1 MRSRIAPQFRPG
13 TDLYSIATGMIDITR
28 SSSRA
33 AAEYITSC
41 EGFIAVHITTRGIL
55 WLFDSLNN
63 AKIAR
68 NRCEGEGIT
77 VGKNIALFTADEKGQ
92 LFGRGDPDDPDPM
105 PVRGQKVYTT
115 SAAGGSYNIYE
126 GGQ

>member
-1 MRSRIAPQFRPG
+1 MRSRIAPQFKPG

-33 AAEYITSC
+33 AAELIKSC
-41 EGFIAVHITTRGIL
+41 EGFVAVHITTRGIL

-68 NRCEGEGIT
+68 NKCEGEGMT
-77 VGKNIALFTADEKGQ
+77 VGKNIALFTVDEKGQ
-92 LFGRGDPDDPDPM
+92 LFGRGDPDNPDPM

-115 SAAGGSYNIYE
+115 SAAGGFYSTYNME
-126 GGQ
+126 

>member
-1 MRSRIAPQFRPG
+1 MRSRIVPPFKPG

-33 AAEYITSC
+33 AAEFIKSC
-41 EGFIAVHITTRGIL
+41 EGFVAVHITTRGVL

-68 NRCEGEGIT
+68 NKCEGEGIT

-92 LFGRGDPDDPDPM
+92 LFGRGDPDNPDPM

-115 SAAGGSYNIYE
+115 SAAGGFYSTYNME
-126 GGQ
+126 

>member
-1 MRSRIAPQFRPG
+1 MRSRIVPPFKPG

-33 AAEYITSC
+33 AAEFIKSC
-41 EGFIAVHITTRGIL
+41 EGFVAVHITTRGIL

-68 NRCEGEGIT
+68 NKCEGEGMT
-77 VGKNIALFTADEKGQ
+77 VGKNIGLFTVDEKGQ
-92 LFGRGDPDDPDPM
+92 LFGRGDPDNPDPM

-115 SAAGGSYNIYE
+115 SAAGGFYSTYNME
-126 GGQ
+126 

>member
-1 MRSRIAPQFRPG
+1 
-13 TDLYSIATGMIDITR
+13 MIDITR

-33 AAEYITSC
+33 AAEFIKSC
-41 EGFIAVHITTRGIL
+41 EGFIAVHITTRGVL

-68 NRCEGEGIT
+68 NKCEGEGMT
-77 VGKNIALFTADEKGQ
+77 VGKNIGLFTVDEKGQ
-92 LFGRGDPDDPDPM
+92 LFGRGDPDNPDPM

-115 SAAGGSYNIYE
+115 SAAGGFYSTYNME
-126 GGQ
+126 

>member
-1 MRSRIAPQFRPG
+1 MRSRIAPQFKPG

-33 AAEYITSC
+33 AAEFIKSC
-41 EGFIAVHITTRGIL
+41 EGFVAVHITTRGVL

-68 NRCEGEGIT
+68 NKCEGEGIT
-77 VGKNIALFTADEKGQ
+77 VGKNIGLFTADEKGQ
-92 LFGRGDPDDPDPM
+92 LFGRGDPDNPYPM
-105 PVRGQKVYTT
+105 LVRGQKVYTT
-115 SAAGGSYNIYE
+115 SAAGGFYSTYNME
-126 GGQ
+126 

>member
-1 MRSRIAPQFRPG
+1 MRSRIAPQFKPG

-28 SSSRA
+28 SSSLTVP
-33 AAEYITSC
+33 EFITSC
-41 EGFIAVHITTRGIL
+41 EGFVAAHITTKGVL

-68 NRCEGEGIT
+68 NKCEGEGIT
-77 VGKNIALFTADEKGQ
+77 VGKNIALFTVDEKGQ
-92 LFGRGDPDDPDPM
+92 LFGRGDPDAPDPM

-115 SAAGGSYNIYE
+115 SAAGGFYSTYNME
-126 GGQ
+126 

>member
-1 MRSRIAPQFRPG
+1 MRSRIAPQFKPG
-13 TDLYSIATGMIDITR
+13 TDFYSIATGMIDITR

-33 AAEYITSC
+33 AAEFIKSC
-41 EGFIAVHITTRGIL
+41 EGFVAVHITTKGIL

-68 NRCEGEGIT
+68 NKCEGEGMT

-92 LFGRGDPDDPDPM
+92 LFGRGDPDNPDPM

-115 SAAGGSYNIYE
+115 SAAGGFYSTYNME
-126 GGQ
+126 

>member
-33 AAEYITSC
+33 AAEFIKSC

-68 NRCEGEGIT
+68 NKCEGEGMT
-77 VGKNIALFTADEKGQ
+77 VGKNIALFTVDEKGQ
-92 LFGRGDPDDPDPM
+92 LFGRGDPDNPDPM

-115 SAAGGSYNIYE
+115 SAAGGFYSTYNME
-126 GGQ
+126 

>member
-1 MRSRIAPQFRPG
+1 MKSRIAPQFKPG

-28 SSSRA
+28 RSSRA
-33 AAEYITSC
+33 AAEFIKSC
-41 EGFIAVHITTRGIL
+41 EGFVAVHITTKGIL

-68 NRCEGEGIT
+68 NRCEGEGMT
-77 VGKNIALFTADEKGQ
+77 VGKNIALFTVDEKGQ
-92 LFGRGDPDDPDPM
+92 LFGRGDPDNPDPM

-115 SAAGGSYNIYE
+115 SAVGGFYSTYNME
-126 GGQ
+126 

>member
-1 MRSRIAPQFRPG
+1 MRSRIAPQFKPG

-28 SSSRA
+28 GSSRA
-33 AAEYITSC
+33 AAEFIKSC
-41 EGFIAVHITTRGIL
+41 EGFVAVHITARGVL

-68 NRCEGEGIT
+68 NKCEGEGMT

-92 LFGRGDPDDPDPM
+92 LFGRGVIDNPDPM

-115 SAAGGSYNIYE
+115 SAAGGFYSTYNME
-126 GGQ
+126 

>member
-1 MRSRIAPQFRPG
+1 MRSRIAPQFKPG

-33 AAEYITSC
+33 AAEFIKSC
-41 EGFIAVHITTRGIL
+41 EGFVAVHITTRGIL

-68 NRCEGEGIT
+68 NKCEGEGMT
-77 VGKNIALFTADEKGQ
+77 VGKNIALFTVNEKGQ
-92 LFGRGDPDDPDPM
+92 LFGRGDPDNPDPM

-115 SAAGGSYNIYE
+115 SAAGGFYSTYNME
-126 GGQ
+126 

>member
-1 MRSRIAPQFRPG
+1 MRSRIAPQFKPG

-33 AAEYITSC
+33 AAEFIKSC
-41 EGFIAVHITTRGIL
+41 EGFIAAHITTRGVL

-68 NRCEGEGIT
+68 NRCEGEGMT
-77 VGKNIALFTADEKGQ
+77 VGKNIALFTVDEKGQ
-92 LFGRGDPDDPDPM
+92 LFGRGDPDNPDPM

-115 SAAGGSYNIYE
+115 SAAGGFYSTYNME
-126 GGQ
+126 

>member
-1 MRSRIAPQFRPG
+1 MKSRIAPQFKPG

-33 AAEYITSC
+33 AAEFIKSC
-41 EGFIAVHITTRGIL
+41 EGFVAVHITTKGVL

-68 NRCEGEGIT
+68 NKCEGEGMT
-77 VGKNIALFTADEKGQ
+77 VGKNIALFTVDEKGQ
-92 LFGRGDPDDPDPM
+92 LFGRGDPDNPDPM

-115 SAAGGSYNIYE
+115 SAVGGFYSTYNME
-126 GGQ
+126 

>member
-1 MRSRIAPQFRPG
+1 MRSRIAPQLKPG

-33 AAEYITSC
+33 AAEFIKSC
-41 EGFIAVHITTRGIL
+41 EGFVAVHITTRGIL

-68 NRCEGEGIT
+68 NKCEGEGMT
-77 VGKNIALFTADEKGQ
+77 VGKNIALFTVNEKGQ
-92 LFGRGDPDDPDPM
+92 LFGRGDPDNPDPM

-115 SAAGGSYNIYE
+115 SAAGGFYSTYNME
-126 GGQ
+126 

>member
-1 MRSRIAPQFRPG
+1 MRSRIAPQFKPG

-28 SSSRA
+28 SSSQV
-33 AAEYITSC
+33 AAEYIPSC
-41 EGFIAVHITTRGIL
+41 EGFIAAHITTKGVL

-68 NRCEGEGIT
+68 NKCEGEGMT

-92 LFGRGDPDDPDPM
+92 LFGRGDPDNPDPM

-115 SAAGGSYNIYE
+115 SAAGGFYSTYNME
-126 GGQ
+126 

>member
-1 MRSRIAPQFRPG
+1 MRSRIVPPFKPG

-33 AAEYITSC
+33 AAEFIKSC

-68 NRCEGEGIT
+68 NKCEGEGMT
-77 VGKNIALFTADEKGQ
+77 VGKNIGLFTVDEKGQ
-92 LFGRGDPDDPDPM
+92 LFGRGDPDNPDPM

-115 SAAGGSYNIYE
+115 SAAGGFYSTYNME
-126 GGQ
+126 

>member
-1 MRSRIAPQFRPG
+1 MKSRIAPQFKPG

-28 SSSRA
+28 SSSRV
-33 AAEYITSC
+33 AAEFIKSC
-41 EGFIAVHITTRGIL
+41 EGFVAVHITTRGIL

-68 NRCEGEGIT
+68 NKCEGEGMT
-77 VGKNIALFTADEKGQ
+77 VGKNIALFTVDEKGQ
-92 LFGRGDPDDPDPM
+92 LFGRGDPDNPDPM

-115 SAAGGSYNIYE
+115 SAAGGFYSTYNME
-126 GGQ
+126 

>member
-1 MRSRIAPQFRPG
+1 MRSRIAPQFKPG

-33 AAEYITSC
+33 AVEFIKSC
-41 EGFIAVHITTRGIL
+41 EGFVAVHITAKGVL

-68 NRCEGEGIT
+68 NKCEGEGIT

-92 LFGRGDPDDPDPM
+92 LFGRGDPNNPDPM

-115 SAAGGSYNIYE
+115 SAAGGFYSTYNME
-126 GGQ
+126 

>member
-1 MRSRIAPQFRPG
+1 MRSRIAPQLKPG

-33 AAEYITSC
+33 AAEFIKSC
-41 EGFIAVHITTRGIL
+41 EGFVAVHITTRGVL

-68 NRCEGEGIT
+68 NKCEGEGMT
-77 VGKNIALFTADEKGQ
+77 VGKNIALFTVDEKGQ
-92 LFGRGDPDDPDPM
+92 LFGRGDPDNPDPM

-115 SAAGGSYNIYE
+115 SAAGGFYSTYNME
-126 GGQ
+126 

>member
-1 MRSRIAPQFRPG
+1 MRSRIVPPFKPG

-33 AAEYITSC
+33 AAEFIKNC
-41 EGFIAVHITTRGIL
+41 EGFVAVHITTKGIL

-68 NRCEGEGIT
+68 NKCEGEGMT

-92 LFGRGDPDDPDPM
+92 LIGRGDPDNPGPM

-115 SAAGGSYNIYE
+115 SAAGGFYSTYNME
-126 GGQ
+126 

>member
-1 MRSRIAPQFRPG
+1 MRSRIAPQFKPG

-33 AAEYITSC
+33 AAEFIKSC

-68 NRCEGEGIT
+68 NKCEGEGMT
-77 VGKNIALFTADEKGQ
+77 VGKNIALFTVDEKGQ
-92 LFGRGDPDDPDPM
+92 LFGRGDPDNPDPM

-115 SAAGGSYNIYE
+115 SAAGGFYSTYNME
-126 GGQ
+126 

>member
-1 MRSRIAPQFRPG
+1 
-13 TDLYSIATGMIDITR
+13 MIDITR

-68 NRCEGEGIT
+68 NKCEGEGMT
-77 VGKNIALFTADEKGQ
+77 VGKNIGLFTADEKGQ
-92 LFGRGDPDDPDPM
+92 LFGRGDPDNPDPM

-115 SAAGGSYNIYE
+115 SAVRGFYSTYNME
-126 GGQ
+126 

>member
-1 MRSRIAPQFRPG
+1 MKSRIALQFKPG

-41 EGFIAVHITTRGIL
+41 EGFVAVHITTKGVL

-68 NRCEGEGIT
+68 NKCEGEGMT
-77 VGKNIALFTADEKGQ
+77 VGKNIALFTVDEKGQ
-92 LFGRGDPDDPDPM
+92 LFGRGDPDNPDPM

-115 SAAGGSYNIYE
+115 SAAGGFYSTYNME
-126 GGQ
+126 

>member
-1 MRSRIAPQFRPG
+1 MRSRIAPQFKPG

-28 SSSRA
+28 SSSRTMP
-33 AAEYITSC
+33 EFITSC
-41 EGFIAVHITTRGIL
+41 EGFVAAHITTRGVL

-68 NRCEGEGIT
+68 NKCEGEGII
-77 VGKNIALFTADEKGQ
+77 VGKNIGLFTADEKGQ
-92 LFGRGDPDDPDPM
+92 LFGRGDPDAPDPM

-115 SAAGGSYNIYE
+115 SAAGGFYSTYNME
-126 GGQ
+126 

>member
-1 MRSRIAPQFRPG
+1 MRSRIVPPFEPG

-92 LFGRGDPDDPDPM
+92 LIGRGDPDNPDPM
-105 PVRGQKVYTT
+105 PVRGQRVYTT
-115 SAAGGSYNIYE
+115 SAAGNFYSKRH
-126 GGQ
+126 

>member
-1 MRSRIAPQFRPG
+1 MRSRIAPQLKPG

-33 AAEYITSC
+33 AAEFIKSC
-41 EGFIAVHITTRGIL
+41 EGFVAVHITTRGVL

-68 NRCEGEGIT
+68 NKCEGEGMT
-77 VGKNIALFTADEKGQ
+77 VGKNIALFTVDEKGQ
-92 LFGRGDPDDPDPM
+92 LFGRGDPDNPDPM
-105 PVRGQKVYTT
+105 PVHGQKVYTT
-115 SAAGGSYNIYE
+115 SAAGGFYSTYNME
-126 GGQ
+126 

>member
-1 MRSRIAPQFRPG
+1 MRSRIAPQFKPG

-33 AAEYITSC
+33 AAEFIKSC
-41 EGFIAVHITTRGIL
+41 EGFVAVHITTKGFL

-68 NRCEGEGIT
+68 NKCESEGMT

-92 LFGRGDPDDPDPM
+92 LFGRGDPDNPDPM

-115 SAAGGSYNIYE
+115 SAAGGFYSTYNME
-126 GGQ
+126 

>member
-1 MRSRIAPQFRPG
+1 MRSRIAPQFKPG

-28 SSSRA
+28 SGSRV
-33 AAEYITSC
+33 AAEFIPSC
-41 EGFIAVHITTRGIL
+41 EGFVAVHITTRGVL

-68 NRCEGEGIT
+68 NKCEGEGMT

-92 LFGRGDPDDPDPM
+92 LFGRGDPDNPDPM

-115 SAAGGSYNIYE
+115 SAAGGFYSTYNME
-126 GGQ
+126 